1 MRQVLRGKQKVNC
14 AWALERLML
23 GPAKD
28 IPPSEPAIAFLAAVH
43 EAPWLA
49 SGAVVSLG
57 MRTNLCP

>member
-1 MRQVLRGKQKVNC
+1 
-14 AWALERLML
+14 ML

-57 MRTNLCP
+57 MRTNLCPENLTRSLHPGDNDGV